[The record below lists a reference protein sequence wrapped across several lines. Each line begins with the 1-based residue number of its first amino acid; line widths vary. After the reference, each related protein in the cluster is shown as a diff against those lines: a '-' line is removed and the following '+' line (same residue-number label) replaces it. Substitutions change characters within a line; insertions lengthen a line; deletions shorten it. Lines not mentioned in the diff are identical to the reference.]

1 MDSVDAGNPETE
13 AMHAALRRIAA
24 EVISDADQ
32 AAMDD
37 AMNPE
42 LSTTVMNRTR
52 SCSPAARSLS
62 RSASRSPVRCSLS
75 PRQRSRSPGFADSTF
90 CAVEAALNKRQ
101 IQVRRILVASKTYL
115 T

>member
-1 MDSVDAGNPETE
+1 MDSVDAGDPETE

-37 AMNPE
+37 AMNPGE
-42 LSTTVMNRTR
+42 LSTTVMNRSR
-52 SCSPAARSLS
+52 SCSPAARSPS
-62 RSASRSPVRCSLS
+62 RSASRSPVRRSLS

-90 CAVEAALNKRQ
+90 SAVQAALNKRQ
-101 IQVRRILVASKTYL
+101 IQVSRILVGFHL
-115 T
+115 L